1 MNNISKILLLC
12 ALIISV
18 GLSSCKDSSKTN
30 AKNPENKEIK
40 KPSIKTKSAVKK
52 KAEAKPVARKKTKPV
67 VKKLPNKYF
76 LIVASFENRSNAVR
90 LQQKLTSEGFKSEMH
105 KAPNGFTRVS
115 YKGFSD
121 RKLAFSELKD
131 VRATEKH
138 KDTWLYIKR

>member
-18 GLSSCKDSSKTN
+18 GLSSCKNSSKTN
-30 AKNPENKEIK
+30 TKNTEKKEIK
-40 KPSIKTKSAVKK
+40 KPSISKPAVKK
-52 KAEAKPVARKKTKPV
+52 KAEAKPVVKKQTKPV

-90 LQQKLTSEGFKSEMH
+90 LQKKLASEGFKSETH
-105 KAPNGFTRVS
+105 NAPNGFTRVS

-121 RKLAFSELKD
+121 RKLAFSELKK